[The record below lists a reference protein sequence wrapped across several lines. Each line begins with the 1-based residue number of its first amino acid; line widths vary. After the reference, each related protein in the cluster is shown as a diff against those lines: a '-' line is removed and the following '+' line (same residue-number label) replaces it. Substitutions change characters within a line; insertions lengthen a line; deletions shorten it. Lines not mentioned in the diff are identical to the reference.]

1 MAKLLHYQVI
11 GEGPVIV
18 YLHGFLESSTMW
30 EPLNLDNIPGTHILI
45 DLPGHGNSPL
55 VDTVNEP
62 SIRFMADEVEKVLVH
77 LNIQDYRIVGHSMGG
92 YVAIALLAHAAC
104 KPSRVTL
111 LNSNYWSD
119 SEAKQADRVRVARI
133 AYTGKQLFLNEAIPN
148 LFTDPGAFKE
158 QITALKREAETMT
171 ADAIA
176 YAALAMRSR
185 TDYTE
190 LVAHIPTSIQ
200 IIHGALDRLVSAE
213 ELQVRLT
220 ALNSATLP
228 EVVIIP
234 HAGHMA
240 HWEAT
245 SDVHMAL
252 FSSFNSWVRV

>member
-1 MAKLLHYQVI
+1 VAKLLHYQVI

-30 EPLNLDNIPGTHILI
+30 EPLNLAGIPGTHMLI

-62 SIRFMADEVEKVLVH
+62 SIRFMADEVEKVLIH
-77 LNIQDYRIVGHSMGG
+77 RNIQDYRIVGHSMGG

-104 KPSRVTL
+104 KPSRVAL

-133 AYTGKQLFLNEAIPN
+133 AYTGKQLFINEAIPN
-148 LFTDPGAFKE
+148 LFVDPAAFKE
-158 QITALKREAETMT
+158 QITALKCEAETMT

-185 TDYTE
+185 IDYTE
-190 LVAHIPTSIQ
+190 LASQMPARIQ

-213 ELQVRLT
+213 ELHIRLD
-220 ALNSATLP
+220 ALNSAPLP
-228 EVVIIP
+228 EVVIISD
-234 HAGHMA
+234 AGHMA

-245 SDVHMAL
+245 REVHMAL
-252 FSSFNSWVRV
+252 FSAL

>member
-1 MAKLLHYQVI
+1 VAKLLHYELFGQ
-11 GEGPVIV
+11 GPITIF
-18 YLHGFLESSTMW
+18 LHGFLESSTMW
-30 EPLNLDNIPGTHILI
+30 EPLNLSNIPGTHILI

-133 AYTGKQLFLNEAIPN
+133 AYTGKQLFINEAIPN
-148 LFTDPGAFKE
+148 LFVDPSSFQE
-158 QITALKREAETMT
+158 QITALKREAKAMT

-190 LVAHIPTSIQ
+190 LVAHIPTRIQ
-200 IIHGALDRLVSAE
+200 IIHGALDRLVTLE
-213 ELQVRLT
+213 ELQIRIA
-220 ALNSATLP
+220 ALNSSSLP

-245 SDVHMAL
+245 REVHMAL
-252 FSSFNSWVRV
+252 FLA

>member
-1 MAKLLHYQVI
+1 
-11 GEGPVIV
+11 
-18 YLHGFLESSTMW
+18 
-30 EPLNLDNIPGTHILI
+30 
-45 DLPGHGNSPL
+45 
-55 VDTVNEP
+55 
-62 SIRFMADEVEKVLVH
+62 
-77 LNIQDYRIVGHSMGG
+77 
-92 YVAIALLAHAAC
+92 
-104 KPSRVTL
+104 
-111 LNSNYWSD
+111 
-119 SEAKQADRVRVARI
+119 
-133 AYTGKQLFLNEAIPN
+133 LFINEAIPN
-148 LFTDPGAFKE
+148 LFVDPAAFKE

-190 LVAHIPTSIQ
+190 LVAHIPTRIQ

-220 ALNSATLP
+220 ALNGATLP

-252 FSSFNSWVRV
+252 FTF